1 MVTGFTDAEGSFIIS
16 VTKSSTNRLGWSTQP
31 YFKISLHKKDL
42 PILKKYKSYFKDA
55 GKIEITGKGRDSL
68 SYVISSK
75 AQIMAVVLPHFDKY
89 PLITQKRA
97 HYELFKRIIY
107 IMNNQKHLTEEK
119 LQEIINNKASLNLG
133 LSDKLKIAFPNTI
146 PVSRP
151 LFENIKVPHPQ
162 WLSGFVSGEG
172 CFFVLTS
179 KSPTGDFGY
188 NIKIRFILS
197 QHVRDEQILKILV
210 SYLGCGN
217 FRKEKPK
224 WNTEMSYYSVTKF
237 EDNYEKIR
245 KFFFNYPIL
254 GEKAKDFNDWCRVAE
269 IIKNNA
275 HLTKKGLN
283 QIIKIK
289 EGMNKG
295 R

>member
-1 MVTGFTDAEGSFIIS
+1 MF
-16 VTKSSTNRLGWSTQP
+16 
-31 YFKISLHKKDL
+31 
-42 PILKKYKSYFKDA
+42 
-55 GKIEITGKGRDSL
+55 
-68 SYVISSK
+68 
-75 AQIMAVVLPHFDKY
+75 
-89 PLITQKRA
+89 
-97 HYELFKRIIY
+97 
-107 IMNNQKHLTEEK
+107 
-119 LQEIINNKASLNLG
+119 
-133 LSDKLKIAFPNTI
+133 
-146 PVSRP
+146 
-151 LFENIKVPHPQ
+151 
-162 WLSGFVSGEG
+162 
-172 CFFVLTS
+172 FFVLTS

-188 NIKIRFILS
+188 NVKIRFILS

-217 FRKEKPK
+217 LRKEKPK
-224 WNTEMSYYSVTKF
+224 LNTEMAYYSVTKF

-245 KFFFNYPIL
+245 IFFFNYPIL